1 MNIGFNRE
9 NLIYTSVDPWSAGY
23 EPERVKQY
31 VERLRA
37 RLASIPGVSRL
48 ATIEERP
55 LSGNANATAV
65 NIPGRP
71 YRQDGSESVLINH
84 VSDDLFETLGIPL
97 LAGRTFQPGD
107 MGQKSDAVIVDEL
120 FVSRYYPH
128 ENAID
133 REFGTGPKPTELY
146 RIVGVVKTSRYNTLR
161 KAIMPT
167 MYRPS
172 STAATAGFNVNFAIR
187 AAIDSRRLAGAI
199 REAAA
204 AIDPSVPVVE
214 IKTQTALIDHLLL
227 VDRLLSILSSAFG
240 VLAVL
245 LSAIGLIGLLAYAVA
260 RRTGEIGIRMALGAS
275 QRDVVHLVVKDS
287 LWLVGAGIL
296 AGLPGAFLV
305 GRLLKHTLFNLRPT
319 DPATAGLSL
328 MILAMVAVTA
338 TWLLASRAAR
348 IDPNDGDS

>member
-1 MNIGFNRE
+1 
-9 NLIYTSVDPWSAGY
+9 
-23 EPERVKQY
+23 
-31 VERLRA
+31 
-37 RLASIPGVSRL
+37 
-48 ATIEERP
+48 
-55 LSGNANATAV
+55 
-65 NIPGRP
+65 
-71 YRQDGSESVLINH
+71 
-84 VSDDLFETLGIPL
+84 
-97 LAGRTFQPGD
+97 
-107 MGQKSDAVIVDEL
+107 
-120 FVSRYYPH
+120 
-128 ENAID
+128 
-133 REFGTGPKPTELY
+133 
-146 RIVGVVKTSRYNTLR
+146 
-161 KAIMPT
+161 

-187 AAIDSRRLAGAI
+187 AAVDSRRLAGAI

-227 VDRLLSILSSAFG
+227 VDRLLSILSSAFS
-240 VLAVL
+240 VVAVI

-275 QRDVVHLVVKDS
+275 QRDVVHLVLKDS

-328 MILAMVAVTA
+328 TILAMVAVTA
-338 TWLLASRAAR
+338 TWLPASRAAR
-348 IDPNDGDS
+348 IDPMMAIREE